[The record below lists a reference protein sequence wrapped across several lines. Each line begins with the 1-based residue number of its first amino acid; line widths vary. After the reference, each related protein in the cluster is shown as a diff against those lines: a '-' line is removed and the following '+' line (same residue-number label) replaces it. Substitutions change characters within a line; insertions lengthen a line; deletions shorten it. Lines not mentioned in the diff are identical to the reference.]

1 MSPGDLG
8 AVVITRHW
16 GFKLYGE
23 PKPKGSMKCIGA
35 RGKVK
40 HQLIESVDNEGWR
53 EIVTAGARRFVHE
66 QADPHQ
72 SVYVELTFSLSRP
85 RSHYGTGR
93 NARKVAASAPVWPTL
108 QAVGDSDKLARL
120 VLDALEDAKVL
131 HNDAQV
137 RPLYVDKAYWD
148 HHPAILPE
156 TVSADVLSRP
166 GVVVRI
172 RPGRGRG

>member
-1 MSPGDLG
+1 
-8 AVVITRHW
+8 VITRHW

-40 HQLIESVDNEGWR
+40 HQLVESVDNEGWR

-66 QADPHQ
+66 QADQHQ
-72 SVYVELTFSLSRP
+72 SVYVEMTFSLSRP

-93 NARKVAASAPVWPTL
+93 NAHRVANSAPLWPTL
-108 QAVGDSDKLARL
+108 QGAGDSDKFARL
-120 VLDALEDAKVL
+120 VLDALQDAGVL
-131 HNDAQV
+131 RNDAQV

-148 HHPAILPE
+148 PHPVILRE
-156 TVSADVLSRP
+156 TLSADVLSRP

-172 RPGRGRG
+172 RPGRERG